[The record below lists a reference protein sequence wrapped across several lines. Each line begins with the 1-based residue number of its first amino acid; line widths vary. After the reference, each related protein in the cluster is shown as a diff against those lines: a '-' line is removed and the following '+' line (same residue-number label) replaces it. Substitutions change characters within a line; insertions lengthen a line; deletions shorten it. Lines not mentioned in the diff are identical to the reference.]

1 MPEQKK
7 KVVFN
12 WDNGW
17 AIHHLALTESQIRL
31 LDWLIENDFI
41 DGDRMSI
48 EVLEDQQEWDE
59 V

>member
-17 AIHHLALTESQIRL
+17 QIHHLVLTESQIRL
-31 LDWLIENDFI
+31 LDWAIENGYI
-41 DGDRMSI
+41 DSDRVTVD
-48 EVLEDQQEWDE
+48 VLENQQEWDE

>member
-17 AIHHLALTESQIRL
+17 SIHHLILTESQLRMLEWAI
-31 LDWLIENDFI
+31 DNDFI
-41 DGDRMSI
+41 DGNRVTID
-48 EVLEDQQEWDE
+48 VLEEQQEWDE

>member
-12 WDNGW
+12 WDNGYS
-17 AIHHLALTESQIRL
+17 INHLVLTESQIRL

-41 DGDRMSI
+41 SSDNVTIDI
-48 EVLEDQQEWDE
+48 LENQQEWE
-59 V
+59 EI